1 MSDAPAPP
9 RGPAPSIP
17 TLTDV
22 VVEGRPQGER
32 APPLSVPL
40 RAARTGAARPA
51 PPQADPETASAR
63 ALPDT
68 APARSDTARSDTVRS
83 NTAGPDTA
91 NPDIAGTGAEAEA
104 DARLIDAVAERLRTR
119 LTRQL
124 SDAVDAAL
132 MLHGPQIAETVQ
144 RQIEPWLRTEI
155 AAELRRQARAR
166 VSDAPPPAGD

>member
-1 MSDAPAPP
+1 MSDLPDRR
-9 RGPAPSIP
+9 RGTAAQIP

-22 VVEGRPQGER
+22 VVEGRPPDEP

-40 RAARTGAARPA
+40 RAARPGAGRPA
-51 PPQADPETASAR
+51 PPQAGVDDTPPAA
-63 ALPDT
+63 PDT
-68 APARSDTARSDTVRS
+68 GSPDPANPNSGRP
-83 NTAGPDTA
+83 GPD
-91 NPDIAGTGAEAEA
+91 PDAA
-104 DARLIDAVAERLRTR
+104 LLDAVAERLRTR
-119 LTRQL
+119 LARQL

-166 VSDAPPPAGD
+166 TQAAPPRVGD